1 MNITMDKIDFMFINI
16 CLPFVLSIIY
26 SKNSKK
32 QQMNYEITKGV
43 WYLIY
48 GGVVAVDYLFY
59 EQSQYVAGFTITLA
73 IMEGVPLILKRLF
86 NVDEE

>member
-1 MNITMDKIDFMFINI
+1 MCNERLVLRMNITMDKIDFMFINI

-48 GGVVAVDYLFY
+48 GIQRKQA
-59 EQSQYVAGFTITLA
+59 
-73 IMEGVPLILKRLF
+73 
-86 NVDEE
+86 